1 MKASGSL
8 PTTSPLYAPCLKRRL
23 RTNGNNARYFVVPAR
38 DVKAGYLPKTM
49 TIPANFTEMEA
60 AQACRKWW
68 AELVA
73 WRDQGEG
80 KAVSHTIGW
89 LVDRYMNDPFSPYMR
104 IKGKSRRG
112 YDQNCRIIQATK
124 GRVPLALVTG
134 PDILRWHHEWGHPE
148 PVIGDDGKPELDFK
162 GNPVTRARHPSRQ
175 RAVVVMLRNLF
186 THAVLIGAPHAVR
199 IREILS
205 AIEFPTPKP
214 RDVAATREQVTAFVK
229 QAVAD
234 GYLSQAITTLA
245 QFELMERRVH
255 IIGYFENKQWRPGWV
270 WQNIDHVGPTATWK
284 IRYHQSKV
292 GLVLREFDLN
302 TTPEL
307 LALLKTI
314 PEEHRVGPVIIM
326 ERQKRK
332 DVRKPWEERYYAEV
346 WRQIADRAGLPKNV
360 TSMDMRASAA
370 TEADQTPGVT
380 DRELQDAGGW
390 NDSKTKDRYRREKQR
405 NAQKVVALRQANRTG
420 GERS

>member
-8 PTTSPLYAPCLKRRL
+8 PETSPLFAPCLKRRP
-23 RTNGNNARYFVVPAR
+23 RSGGADARYFVVPSR
-38 DVKAGYLPKTM
+38 DVKNGYVPKTM
-49 TIPANFTEMEA
+49 AIPANFTELEV

-68 AELVA
+68 SELVS
-73 WRDQGEG
+73 WRDQGDQ

-89 LVDRYMNDPFSPYMR
+89 LVDRYMNDQFSAYMK
-104 IKGKSRRG
+104 IKEKSRRG

-124 GRVPLALVTG
+124 GRVPLSLVTG

-148 PVIGDDGKPELDFK
+148 PVIGEDGKPELDFK

-186 THAVLIGAPHAVR
+186 THAVLIGAPDAVR

-205 AIEFPTPKP
+205 AIEFPVPKP
-214 RDVAATREQVTAFVK
+214 REVAATREQISVFVK

-234 GYLSQAITTLA
+234 GYLSQAIATLA

-270 WQNIDHVGPTATWK
+270 WQDIDHVGPNATWK
-284 IRYHQSKV
+284 IRYYQSKV

-302 TTPEL
+302 TTPDL
-307 LALLKTI
+307 LALLKMI
-314 PEEHRVGPVIIM
+314 PEEHRIGPVIIM
-326 ERQKRK
+326 ERQRGKSI
-332 DVRKPWEERYYAEV
+332 RKPWEDRYYAEV
-346 WRQIADRAGLPKNV
+346 WREIATRAGIPDEV
-360 TSMDMRASAA
+360 CSMDMRASAA
-370 TEADQTPGVT
+370 SEADEIADIS
-380 DRELQDAGGW
+380 DRALQDAGGW
-390 NDSKTKDRYRREKQR
+390 NDPKTPQRYRRRKQR
-405 NAQKVVALRQANRTG
+405 NAQNVVEIRQQSRTG